1 VSRLYVVGTRSFAA
15 EVVDFAVETGLEIA
29 GLLEPF
35 DRARVGTTIH
45 DLSVTW
51 LEETG
56 AARALVATG
65 ERSRRLVVGR
75 LRAAGWTIDGLVHP
89 RAHIA
94 RSSTV
99 GDGAIVAPGVVVGAR
114 ARIGEHVLLGRGVL
128 VGHHTE
134 IDSFATVNPGANIA
148 GNVKV
153 GKDAFVGMGAV
164 VRDHVAVGASA
175 VVAAGAVVLG
185 DVDDGAEVRGF
196 PARVHE
202 PTDLPAG
209 PHRQP

>member
-1 VSRLYVVGTRSFAA
+1 MVGTRSFAA
-15 EVVDFAVETGLEIA
+15 EVVDFAAETGLVIA

-35 DRARVGTTIH
+35 DRDRVGTTIH
-45 DLSVTW
+45 DLPVSW

-56 AARALVATG
+56 AARALVGTG
-65 ERSRRLVVGR
+65 ERSRRLIVGR

-89 RAHIA
+89 KAHIA

-114 ARIGEHVLLGRGVL
+114 ARIGDHVVLGRGAL

-134 IDSFATVNPGANIA
+134 IGSFATLNPGANVA
-148 GNVKV
+148 GNVRI

-164 VRDHVAVGASA
+164 VREDVTVGASA
-175 VVAAGAVVLG
+175 VVAAGAVVVG
-185 DVDDGAEVRGF
+185 DVDDAAEVRGL
-196 PARVHE
+196 PARVHR
-202 PTDLPAG
+202 PVVDP
-209 PHRQP
+209 R